1 MDVEKKRRFLIN
13 FAYLAVIAAI
23 AVVLIK
29 YAMPMLTPFVAG
41 FVIAYLLK
49 NLIRPLAKKTGLPWK
64 LCAIIVVLIFYLLVG
79 VIVSLLGVQILSGAA
94 DLIRSIPDLYNKE
107 IQPLFLNV
115 IWNVEEFLLRL
126 DPSLVS
132 TLNRLSSDMLSSIG
146 QMVSSLSVQ
155 AMSLV
160 TSLAYSLP
168 GLFIQLV
175 LLIISTFFIAIDYD
189 NLKGFCLRQMNDT
202 AMNIFLEIKEYVV
215 GTLWVCIRSYAII
228 MTITFIEIS
237 IGLSILSVP
246 HAILIAGAI
255 AIFDILPVVGTGG
268 IMLPWALLAAVSGN
282 FRLGLGLLLLYVV
295 ITVIR
300 NIIEP
305 KIVGGQLG
313 LHPIVT
319 LSSMFAGV
327 QLLGV
332 VGLFGFP
339 IGLSLLVYLNRRG
352 VIHILK

>member
-1 MDVEKKRRFLIN
+1 MDIEKKKRFLVQV
-13 FAYLAVIAAI
+13 AYLAVIGAI
-23 AVVLIK
+23 AVVLVK
-29 YAMPMLTPFVAG
+29 YALPMLAPFVGG
-41 FVIAYLLK
+41 FIIAYLLK
-49 NLIRPLAKKTGLPWK
+49 NFIRPLARKTGMSWK
-64 LCAIIVVLIFYLLVG
+64 LCAIVVVLLFYLLMG
-79 VIVSLLGVQILSGAA
+79 GLLSLVGVQILSNAA
-94 DLIRSIPDLYNKE
+94 DLIRNIPVFYNE
-107 IQPLFLNV
+107 YIQPFFLSAL
-115 IWNVEEFLLRL
+115 WKTEEFLLRL

-132 TLNRLSSDMLSSIG
+132 KLNEMGGEMISSMG
-146 QMVSSLSVQ
+146 QMVSNLSVKV
-155 AMSLV
+155 MSAA
-160 TSLAYSLP
+160 TSLAYGLP
-168 GLFIQLV
+168 GMFIQLV

-189 NLKGFCLRQMNDT
+189 NLKAFCLRQMSEGANKV
-202 AMNIFLEIKEYVV
+202 FLEVKEYVV

-228 MTITFIEIS
+228 MSITFVEIA
-237 IGLSILSVP
+237 IGLSLLKVP
-246 HAILIAGAI
+246 HAVLIAAVI

-339 IGLSLLVYLNRRG
+339 IGLSLVVYLNRRG

>member
-1 MDVEKKRRFLIN
+1 M
-13 FAYLAVIAAI
+13 
-23 AVVLIK
+23 VVLVK
-29 YAMPMLTPFVAG
+29 YALPLLTPFAGG

-49 NLIRPLAKKTGLPWK
+49 NFIRPLAKKTGLSWK
-64 LCAIIVVLIFYLLVG
+64 LCAVIVVLIFYLLMGGLVA
-79 VIVSLLGVQILSGAA
+79 LLGVQALSNVA
-94 DLIRSIPDLYNKE
+94 DMIRNIPALYE
-107 IQPLFLNV
+107 DYIQPFFFSAL
-115 IWNVEEFLLRL
+115 WNVEEFLMRL
-126 DPSLVS
+126 DPSLVNV
-132 TLNRLSSDMLSSIG
+132 LNEMGGEMISSMG
-146 QMVSSLSVQ
+146 QMVSNLSVK
-155 AMSLV
+155 AMSIV

-168 GLFIQLV
+168 GTFIQLV

-189 NLKGFCLRQMNDT
+189 NLKAFCLRQMNE
-202 AMNIFLEIKEYVV
+202 AAKNVFLEIKEYVV

-237 IGLSILSVP
+237 IGLSLLRVP
-246 HAILIAGAI
+246 HAFLIAAVI

-282 FRLGLGLLLLYVV
+282 LKLGLGLLLLYVV

-319 LSSMFAGV
+319 LSSMFVGV
-327 QLLGV
+327 QVLGV

-339 IGLSLLVYLNRRG
+339 IGLSLLVYLNKRG
-352 VIHILK
+352 VIHVLK